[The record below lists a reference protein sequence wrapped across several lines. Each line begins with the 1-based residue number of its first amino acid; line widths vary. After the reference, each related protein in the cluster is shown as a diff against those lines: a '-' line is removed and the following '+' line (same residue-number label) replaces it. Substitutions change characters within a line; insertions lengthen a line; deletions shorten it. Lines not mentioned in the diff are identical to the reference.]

1 MSGVNWYVLFV
12 RTGREERVKQLFN
25 KWFDSEVYKPFI
37 PLQERLFKVAGT
49 VKKELAPLF
58 PSYVFIESNLSD
70 LQFVT
75 STNSMIYTSSD
86 IIRLLRYS
94 KLEASMRDC
103 ERQVLESLCNDRYC
117 IECSTGII
125 EGDNIRII
133 EGPLK
138 GRSSIVKKIDR
149 HKRQAVIQLEFM
161 GDIRLVNVALE
172 IISKV

>member
-1 MSGVNWYVLFV
+1 
-12 RTGREERVKQLFN
+12 
-25 KWFDSEVYKPFI
+25 
-37 PLQERLFKVAGT
+37 
-49 VKKELAPLF
+49 
-58 PSYVFIESNLSD
+58 
-70 LQFVT
+70 
-75 STNSMIYTSSD
+75 
-86 IIRLLRYS
+86 
-94 KLEASMRDC
+94 MRDC

>member
-1 MSGVNWYVLFV
+1 MNWYVFFV

-25 KWFDSEVYKPFI
+25 EWLDSEVYKPFI

-58 PSYVFIESNLSD
+58 PSYVFIESNLPD

-75 STNSMIYTSSD
+75 NANSVICTSSD

-94 KLEASMRDC
+94 KLEASMRDS
-103 ERQVLESLCNDRYC
+103 ERQMLESLCNDSYC
-117 IECSTGII
+117 IESSTGII

-133 EGPLK
+133 DGPLK

-161 GDIRLVNVALE
+161 GDTRLVNVALE